1 MKTKLF
7 KMKNIALFIF
17 VFLIAG
23 STFAQNSLQK
33 AQQMVLNYEYQK
45 AIDLYNDYF
54 KTNTPAID
62 DARSLAQC
70 YMMVNDPKSATDW
83 MAKVV
88 ACKEAKASD
97 KLNYANLLKS
107 EAQYEEAIT
116 QFKAYKAMVPAESD
130 QVDKWIEACK
140 KSEKWIEKPTY
151 FDITNA
157 QAFNTPKSEFGLITF
172 EKGFIIT
179 SERKLEGVKYSKNE
193 LYATTLNPYYKLYFV
208 DTDKGGN
215 NLKEIKPISDLNN
228 DYHNGPGVFTTADQ
242 TMYFTRTKMVKVP
255 KKPLNPDPTNWF
267 DLSKSSEYV
276 NRLTIYTAKY
286 SNGKWTNIQPFA
298 WNKPEEY
305 SIGHPAISQDGNV
318 MYFVSDMPGGIGGTD
333 IYYSEK
339 NNDGS
344 WGKPVN
350 CGSTI
355 NTNGKEM
362 FPYVDA
368 SGTLFFSSDGLQG
381 LGGLDIY
388 AAKGSKSSWSAPENL
403 KFPLNSSRDDFSI
416 YFTTVGKAGYLASN
430 RANGMGSD
438 DIYSFVENPPRNLI
452 LSVVTKEKLENNTFG
467 PLAEV
472 DIEMVNEST
481 GKTKKYTTKA
491 SGILFETRDCGTTYE
506 RRGKKDGY
514 LSQMKT
520 VEAKCETRND
530 TLVVELTFDK
540 LVIEKAIA
548 LYNIYYDFD
557 KSDIRPDAAEELD
570 NLVVVMNEN
579 PQILVELGSHTDCRG
594 SNDYNSALSQKRA
607 DAAVNYIVKKGIDK
621 KRITAKGY
629 GETQPVN
636 KCTDG
641 VSCTEEEYQMNRR
654 TEYKVIAVDKTIK
667 VKSQPKTPKNIVGKS
682 AAKASKP
689 KYHEVATGE
698 TLYSIAN
705 LYKTTIDKLKQLN
718 NLSDNTIIV
727 GQKLKLY

>member
-23 STFAQNSLQK
+23 STFAQNNLQK

-45 AIDLYNDYF
+45 AITLYTDYF

-70 YMMVNDPKSATDW
+70 YMMVNDSKSATEW
-83 MAKVV
+83 MGKVV
-88 ACKEAKASD
+88 AYKEAKASD

-107 EAQYEEAIT
+107 EGQYDAAIT
-116 QFKAYKAMVPAESD
+116 QFKAYKAMVPAESA
-130 QVDKWIEACK
+130 QVDQWIDACK
-140 KSEKWIEKPTY
+140 KSEKWIDKPTY

-157 QAFNTPKSEFGLITF
+157 KVFNSSNSEFGLIPF
-172 EKGFIIT
+172 EKGYIIT
-179 SERKLEGVKYSKNE
+179 SDRKLEGVKYSNNE
-193 LYATTLNPYYKLYFV
+193 LYSGTLNPYYKLYYMN
-208 DTDKGGN
+208 TDKAGTTLN
-215 NLKEIKPISDLNN
+215 EIKPVADLNN

-242 TMYFTRTKMVKVP
+242 TMYFTRTLMVKVP

-267 DLSKSSEYV
+267 DLSKSSDYV
-276 NRLTIYTAKY
+276 NRLTIFTAKY
-286 SNGKWTNIQPFA
+286 ANGKWTDIKPFA
-298 WNKPEEY
+298 YNKPEEY
-305 SIGHPAISQDGNV
+305 SVGHPALSPDGKV
-318 MYFVSDMPGGIGGTD
+318 MYFASDMPGGIGATD

-339 NNDGS
+339 NSDGT

-350 CGSTI
+350 CGNVI
-355 NTNGKEM
+355 NTNGKEL
-362 FPYVDA
+362 FPYMDA
-368 SGTLFFSSDGLQG
+368 SGTLFFSSEGLPG
-381 LGGLDIY
+381 LGGLDIF
-388 AAKGSKSSWSAPENL
+388 AAKGSKNNWSAPENL

-416 YFTTVGKAGYLASN
+416 YFTEVGKAGYLASN
-430 RANGMGSD
+430 RAGGMGSD
-438 DIYSFVENPPRNLI
+438 DIYSFVENPPKNLI
-452 LSVVTKEKLENNTFG
+452 LSVVTKEKLDNNKLG
-467 PLAEV
+467 PLAGV
-472 DIEMVNEST
+472 DLEIVNQTSA
-481 GKTKKYTTKA
+481 KTKKYTSDAKG
-491 SGILFETRDCGTTYE
+491 SLFETADCGTTYE
-506 RRGKKDGY
+506 IRGKKEGY

-520 VEAKCETRND
+520 VEAKCLTKND

-540 LVIEKAIA
+540 LVIEKPIA

-557 KSDIRPDAAEELD
+557 KSDIRPDQAVELD
-570 NLVVVMNEN
+570 NLVVVLNEN

-594 SNDYNSALSQKRA
+594 SNEYNNTLSQKRA
-607 DAAVNYIVKKGIDK
+607 DAAVKYIVGKGIDK

-641 VSCTEEEYQMNRR
+641 VSCSEEDYQMNRR
-654 TEYKVIAVDKTIK
+654 TEYKVIGIDKTIK
-667 VKSQPKTPKNIVGKS
+667 VKSQPKTPKNIVGKT
-682 AAKASKP
+682 ASKDAKP
-689 KYHEVATGE
+689 RYHEVATGE

-705 LYKTTIDKLKQLN
+705 LYKTSIDKLKQLN
-718 NLSDNTIIV
+718 NLPDNTIIV